1 MELTLSYN
9 IGIDARKLNDFG
21 IGTYIENLVEHLG
34 AIDQQNRYLLFVN
47 SASSDLLQR
56 LPDNFELVV
65 DRSPGYSISELLSLS
80 WKLWRLKLD
89 LYHATHYVLPA
100 VVPCRAV
107 VTIHD
112 IIHLLFPE
120 FLPNRLALSY
130 AKIMMRHGLERG
142 DRIISVSKNTKTDLM
157 KYFEVDGTKIEVIY
171 SGVGEVFRK
180 RVSETEA
187 EACRRK
193 LKFEQPYALFV
204 GNPKP
209 HKNLHNVVKAFA
221 HALEIYPSDTKLVC
235 VGGRPGTEFK
245 IRQRA
250 ELLGISDRL
259 IWLGHVDSA
268 DLPAIYQGA
277 TLFLYPTLYEGFG
290 LPVIEAMAS
299 GVPVITSNSSALKEI
314 AEGYAHLVDP
324 LDVEQIARAI
334 VQNLSNP
341 EDRGQ
346 LAQKGLQRARDFQWK
361 NTAAATLQ
369 VYHSVLEDPEPS
381 STAATARGSE

>member
-1 MELTLSYN
+1 MSYN

-65 DRSPGYSISELLSLS
+65 DRSPGYSISELLGLS

-341 EDRGQ
+341 EDRGH

-381 STAATARGSE
+381 SAAATARGSE